1 MVALEAEGV
10 DPGGE
15 VGIVVFG
22 WYNYITEVCHF
33 WDFSFGKGFDAR
45 GTSCILLS
53 GLNVNSSQSMHSQH
67 LAWRFHLLNAKD
79 FIATSNI

>member
-45 GTSCILLS
+45 GTSCILYL
-53 GLNVNSSQSMHSQH
+53 G
-67 LAWRFHLLNAKD
+67 
-79 FIATSNI
+79 

>member
-1 MVALEAEGV
+1 MYSIVVYLREELASEVFIWDGVVGREVVALEAEGV

-45 GTSCILLS
+45 GTSCILYL
-53 GLNVNSSQSMHSQH
+53 G
-67 LAWRFHLLNAKD
+67 
-79 FIATSNI
+79 